1 MTLFA
6 SLTNRIFIAA
16 ALLAIVTT
24 GLAVYVVGVR
34 ASREA
39 EVQLARGLA
48 EAGAL
53 VEEQRRTLTHQSLL
67 VARLLADLP
76 KLKGAVETGDP
87 QTVAPIAA
95 DYRRQ
100 VGADLL
106 VVSGRS
112 GALLAAGPADAA
124 RPAAEAVAEALAG
137 REVVEFRPDP
147 AGVLQMTTIPISI
160 GLDVPEMLGA
170 LTVGVRLDAA
180 RAERFK
186 GATRSEIAFV
196 LGGSIRA
203 ATLPRDAWRLL
214 EPLLRAPQIA
224 HATVGGAELVGRT
237 QPFAPTAG
245 EDGPLV
251 LSDTPQV
258 LVLQSRTERLEF
270 LRTVYAALGFAAVAA
285 VLLATGLSYAVAR
298 TITRPLAAVT
308 DAMRDVAATGDLTR
322 KIPVRAPSPWQDE
335 DARLLATTFN
345 TLTDSIARFQREAA
359 QKDRLLSLG
368 RLSTVIAHEVRNPLM
383 IIKAALRSLRPEA
396 PAAEIREAVRDIDEE
411 VNRLNRI
418 VHDVLDFARPPAFA
432 PEPVDLV
439 RLCRDAAAAAAVDGG
454 PPIDLVVPPGPLSVS
469 TDPERLRTALV
480 NVLANARQAVE
491 TRRRAGDEPGPPDHE
506 APVRLVLERTGD
518 RHVRLLVVDRGTG
531 IRPEDLPQIFE
542 PYFTTRR
549 SGTGLGLPIA
559 RNIVEGLGG
568 TIGVE
573 TAPGRTA
580 IRIVLPAEPP
590 GAGDGGATAAAH
602 AAEPDVAAAGSTAA
616 PASTSRVN
624 A

>member
-1 MTLFA
+1 MTLLA

-24 GLAVYVVGVR
+24 GLAVYVVGLR

-53 VEEQRRTLTHQSLL
+53 VEEQRETLANQSLL

-76 KLKGAVETGDP
+76 KLKGAVETADP

-112 GALLAAGPADAA
+112 GELLAAVPAGSA
-124 RPAAEAVAEALAG
+124 RPARDAVRQALGG
-137 REVVEFRPDP
+137 REVIEFLPDP
-147 AGVLQMTTIPISI
+147 AGVLQMTTIPIVI
-160 GLDVPEMLGA
+160 GLDIPEMLGA
-170 LTVGVRLDAA
+170 LTVGLRLDAG

-203 ATLPRDAWRLL
+203 ATLPRDAWSAL
-214 EPLLRAPQIA
+214 EPLLRAPHIA
-224 HATVGGAELVGRT
+224 HATVGDVELVGRT
-237 QPFAPTAG
+237 QPFAPRTDEG
-245 EDGPLV
+245 GPLV
-251 LSDTPQV
+251 LSETPQV

-270 LRTVYAALGFAAVAA
+270 LRTVYAALGLAALAA
-285 VLLATGLSYAVAR
+285 VLLATVLSYAVAR
-298 TITRPLAAVT
+298 TITRPLATVT
-308 DAMRDVAATGDLTR
+308 NTMREVAATGDLTR
-322 KIPVRAPSPWQDE
+322 KIPVPPPSPWQDE

-383 IIKAALRSLRPEA
+383 IIKAALRSLRPDA

-418 VHDVLDFARPPAFA
+418 VHDVLDFARPPAFTL
-432 PEPVDLV
+432 EPVDLV
-439 RLCRDAAAAAAVDGG
+439 RLCEDAATAASVDGG
-454 PPIDLVVPPGPLSVS
+454 PAIDLVLPAAPLVVA

-480 NVLANARQAVE
+480 NILANARQAVE
-491 TRRRAGDEPGPPDHE
+491 TRRRAGDGPAGDGGPE
-506 APVRLVLERTGD
+506 VRLTLERAGD
-518 RHVRLLVVDRGTG
+518 SQVRLRVIDRGTG

-549 SGTGLGLPIA
+549 TGTGLGLAIA

-568 TIGVE
+568 SIAVE
-573 TAPGRTA
+573 TEPGRTA
-580 IRIVLPAEPP
+580 LEILLPVRDGAEPP
-590 GAGDGGATAAAH
+590 AATGETADGAEHEPASGHAAA
-602 AAEPDVAAAGSTAA
+602 A
-616 PASTSRVN
+616 PTVSRMSV
-624 A
+624 

>member
-1 MTLFA
+1 MTLLA

-53 VEEQRRTLTHQSLL
+53 VEEQRQTLTNQSLL

-95 DYRRQ
+95 DYQRQ

-106 VVSGRS
+106 VISGRS
-112 GALLAAGPADAA
+112 GDLLAAGPAGGA
-124 RPAAEAVAEALAG
+124 RPAREAVLQALGG
-137 REVVEFRPDP
+137 REVIEFRPDP
-147 AGVLQMTTIPISI
+147 AGVLQMTTIPIVI
-160 GLDVPEMLGA
+160 GLDVPEMLGT
-170 LTVGVRLDAA
+170 LTVGLRLDAA

-196 LGGSIRA
+196 LGGAIRA
-203 ATLPRDAWRLL
+203 ATLPRDAWSAL
-214 EPLLRAPQIA
+214 EPLLRAPHIA
-224 HATVGGAELVGRT
+224 HATVDGAELVGRT
-237 QPFAPTAG
+237 QPFAPREG
-245 EDGPLV
+245 ESGPLV

-270 LRTVYAALGFAAVAA
+270 LRTVYAALGLAAVAA
-285 VLLATGLSYAVAR
+285 VLLATVLSYAVAR
-298 TITRPLAAVT
+298 TITRPLATVT
-308 DAMRDVAATGDLTR
+308 AAMREVAATGDLTR
-322 KIPVRAPSPWQDE
+322 KIPMRPPSPWQDE

-383 IIKAALRSLRPEA
+383 IIKAALRSLRPDA

-418 VHDVLDFARPPAFA
+418 VHDVLDFARPPAMA
-432 PEPVDLV
+432 SEPVDLV
-439 RLCRDAAAAAAVDGG
+439 RLCHDAAAAASVDGG
-454 PPIDLVVPPGPLSVS
+454 PPIALALPPGPLVVA

-491 TRRRAGDEPGPPDHE
+491 ARRRAGEDPAAGGEP
-506 APVRLVLERTGD
+506 PVQLALERAGEAQI
-518 RHVRLLVVDRGTG
+518 RLRVVDRGTG

-549 SGTGLGLPIA
+549 TGTGLGLAIA

-568 TIGVE
+568 TIAVE
-573 TAPGRTA
+573 TEPGRTA
-580 IRIVLPAEPP
+580 LEILLPAGDEPEAP
-590 GAGDGGATAAAH
+590 AAI
-602 AAEPDVAAAGSTAA
+602 DAAAGGPHRAPAAAETAA
-616 PASTSRVN
+616 SPSGPGRRVSV
-624 A
+624 